1 VPNSAWATFAEIEA
15 RAPAALLSWLAEPG
29 LLTARVRE
37 LCGASMQFRM
47 LGPLRT
53 APVPESLRVRLAV
66 ADADCLL
73 REIEFCQDAERI
85 IFAQTIIPATTVAT
99 FPWLRALG
107 EAPLGEALRA
117 ADLPLER
124 DPLEYRS
131 LSSDHPL
138 ARAAVVR
145 SRPLEGVD
153 VPGDV
158 AASLWARRAVYRLAA
173 HPILVQEVFL
183 PSLLRVQGSTQGAM
197 SQSNQPA
204 QAGCK
209 VHR

>member
-1 VPNSAWATFAEIEA
+1 VPNIAWVSLAEIETS
-15 RAPAALLSWLAEPG
+15 APAALLSWLAEPG

-37 LCGASMQFRM
+37 LCGVSMQFRM

-53 APVPESLRVRLAV
+53 APLPESLQVRLAV

-73 REIEFCQDAERI
+73 REIEFRHDAERI
-85 IFAQTIIPATTVAT
+85 IFAQTIIPATTVAM
-99 FPWLRALG
+99 FPWLRELG
-107 EAPLGEALRA
+107 EAPLGEALRE

-131 LSSDHPL
+131 LPSDHPL

-145 SRPLEGVD
+145 SPPHEFSEA
-153 VPGDV
+153 PG
-158 AASLWARRAVYRLAA
+158 AAIQLWARRAVYRLAG

-183 PSLLRVQGSTQGAM
+183 PALLRMQVSGCTGF
-197 SQSNQPA
+197 SQSNQSI
-204 QAGCK
+204 QAGRK
-209 VHR
+209 VNR

>member
-1 VPNSAWATFAEIEA
+1 VPNFAWVSLAEIETS
-15 RAPAALLSWLAEPG
+15 APAALLSWLAEPG

-37 LCGASMQFRM
+37 LCGVSMQFRM

-53 APVPESLRVRLAV
+53 APLPESLQVRLAV

-73 REIEFCQDAERI
+73 REIEFRHDAERI

-99 FPWLRALG
+99 FPWLRELG
-107 EAPLGEALRA
+107 EAPLGEALRE

-131 LSSDHPL
+131 LSNDHPL
-138 ARAAVVR
+138 ARAAIVR
-145 SRPLEGVD
+145 SPPHELPEASG
-153 VPGDV
+153 
-158 AASLWARRAVYRLAA
+158 AAVQLWARRAVYRLAG

-183 PSLLRVQGSTQGAM
+183 PALLRMQVSGRTVL
-197 SQSNQPA
+197 SQSNQPV
-204 QAGCK
+204 QAERK
-209 VHR
+209 VNR